1 MDNAFTLDF
10 PCGWRTSKFPRGGMT
25 WPKIDIENQ
34 LTGGLHAPVDGRCP
48 SMNGATGCNAG
59 STRESL
65 APHVTKNEL
74 SQVVMNP
81 VVAGLATWWTG
92 RR

>member
-34 LTGGLHAPVDGRCP
+34 LTGGLHAPVDPVGAALGAREGVKAIIIDGRN
-48 SMNGATGCNAG
+48 MKNFGALLNG
-59 STRESL
+59 REFKG
-65 APHVTKNEL
+65 TII
-74 SQVVMNP
+74 
-81 VVAGLATWWTG
+81 G
-92 RR
+92 